1 VNQPNRKHQRRI
13 QLSVVLPATV
23 DLIVGTD
30 DDPSEDIE
38 CDWKILS
45 VHAAHCEA
53 SPRMVEENMGDVEF
67 EALVAAATRAE
78 DLP

>member
-1 VNQPNRKHQRRI
+1 MSRKKHERRVQI
-13 QLSVVLPATV
+13 SVVLPAAV

-30 DDPSEDIE
+30 DDPNEDNE
-38 CDWKILS
+38 CEWKILS
-45 VHAAHCEA
+45 VLSTRSEA
-53 SPRMVEENMGDVEF
+53 TPRSVEERMHDVDF